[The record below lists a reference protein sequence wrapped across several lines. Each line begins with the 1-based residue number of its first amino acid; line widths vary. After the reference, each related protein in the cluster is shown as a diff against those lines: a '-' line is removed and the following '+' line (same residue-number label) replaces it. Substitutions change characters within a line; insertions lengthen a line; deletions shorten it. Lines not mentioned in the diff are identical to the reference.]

1 MIQSIINYVKPYT
14 QLGSIAGKLS
24 AIGVMGYGI
33 KQLWSK
39 EAVEKESLLTRS
51 TLSSLYLLHMGS
63 VSLTI
68 AVLFGGLDVPAP
80 VATAI
85 VSATALIKGSA
96 ELLKEYID
104 NAALKKQHNSLQN
117 QLQIKTSDFQRL
129 LAIFEDFKES
139 ETEILL
145 LEEELA
151 EIKTQYAKKGRQRQ
165 AILDE
170 KWQYLKSYIQEK
182 RNKNT
187 IVTAYFEKKN
197 IETFDVV
204 LALREINEKIAQ
216 LLHNPS
222 GTGKEEKELKN
233 LAILNH
239 QCIKFKKVKDTI
251 AKLERMKDDEAENSK
266 ISNAY
271 IHFIIKELKQ
281 KLQDWKK
288 PKNKHDYISESK
300 IIDGNIE
307 SYLRGGETKAKFIR
321 VQFNKLKKDI
331 EAKIDKLHFEF
342 KQKQQQFKVINK
354 NVIDD
359 FDFDFAS
366 MFNDMKAIIDLQ
378 NQISLAE
385 FNESSKKKN
394 VNFGT
399 VTSLTALLLCVT
411 PSGDLAKFMN
421 PLMLTIGLMAGAS
434 SSWDFYKKYLLKQ
447 QILSTEDK
455 KLKRYIQDKSFHTLA
470 TINNVE
476 LREHLT
482 EKLNAVL
489 ESKTEVE
496 QRQALKPTRAA
507 KEKANTL
514 IFTKRKLPE
523 KSKSSRVNVS
533 PQLAPVIRLT
543 RVERK

>member
-1 MIQSIINYVKPYT
+1 MIQSIINHVKPYT

-39 EAVEKESLLTRS
+39 EAVEKESFLTRA

-63 VSLTI
+63 VSLTM

-104 NAALKKQHNSLQN
+104 NASLKKQHNSLQN

-151 EIKTQYAKKGRQRQ
+151 EIKAQYAKNGRQRQ
-165 AILDE
+165 TILDE
-170 KWQYLKSYIQEK
+170 KWQYLKTYIQEK
-182 RNKNT
+182 RYKNT
-187 IVTAYFEKKN
+187 IVAAFFEKKN

-251 AKLERMKDDEAENSK
+251 AKLEKMKDDEEENSK

-271 IHFIIKELKQ
+271 IHFLIKELKQ
-281 KLQDWKK
+281 KLHDWKK
-288 PKNKHDYISESK
+288 PKNKHDYISDSE
-300 IIDGNIE
+300 ITDGNIE
-307 SYLRGGETKAKFIR
+307 SYLKGGETKAKFIR
-321 VQFNKLKKDI
+321 VQYNKLKKDI
-331 EAKIDKLHFEF
+331 ETKIDKLQFEF
-342 KQKQQQFKVINK
+342 KQKQQQFKIINN
-354 NVIDD
+354 NVIDNLDID
-359 FDFDFAS
+359 FTS

-378 NQISLAE
+378 NQISIAE

-399 VTSLTALLLCVT
+399 ITSLTALLMCVT

-447 QILSTEDK
+447 KILSTEDK

-482 EKLNAVL
+482 EKLNTVL

-514 IFTKRKLPE
+514 IFTKSKPTV
-523 KSKSSRVNVS
+523 KSKSSHVNVS
-533 PQLAPVIRLT
+533 SQLTPVTRLT

>member
-1 MIQSIINYVKPYT
+1 MIQSFINYVKPYT

-39 EAVEKESLLTRS
+39 EAVEKESLLTRMS
-51 TLSSLYLLHMGS
+51 LSSLYLLHMGS
-63 VSLTI
+63 VSLTM

-85 VSATALIKGSA
+85 VSTTALIKGSA
-96 ELLKEYID
+96 ELLKEYLD
-104 NAALKKQHNSLQN
+104 NAELKKQHNSLQN

-129 LAIFEDFKES
+129 LTIFEDFKES

-151 EIKTQYAKKGRQRQ
+151 EIKTQYARNGRQRQ
-165 AILDE
+165 AVLDE
-170 KWQYLKSYIQEK
+170 KWQYLKTYIQEK

-187 IVTAYFEKKN
+187 VVTAFFEKKN

-251 AKLERMKDDEAENSK
+251 AKLEEMKKDKAENSK

-271 IHFIIKELKQ
+271 IHFFIKELKQ
-281 KLQDWKK
+281 KLNDWKK
-288 PKNKHDYISESK
+288 PRNNHDYISDSE
-300 IIDGNIE
+300 ITDRNIE
-307 SYLRGGETKAKFIR
+307 SFLKGNETKAKFLR
-321 VQFNKLKKDI
+321 VQYNKLERDI
-331 EAKIDKLHFEF
+331 EAKIDKLKFEF
-342 KQKQQQFKVINK
+342 KQKQNQFKVINNNAIK
-354 NVIDD
+354 D
-359 FDFDFAS
+359 FDIDFTS

-399 VTSLTALLLCVT
+399 ITSLTALLMCIT

-447 QILSTEDK
+447 IILSTEDK
-455 KLKRYIQDKSFHTLA
+455 KLKRYIQDKSFHALA
-470 TINNVE
+470 SINNVE
-476 LREHLT
+476 LRERLI

-489 ESKTEVE
+489 EGKNDVE
-496 QRQALKPTRAA
+496 QKQALKPIRTA
-507 KEKANTL
+507 KEKAKTL
-514 IFTKRKLPE
+514 IIAKHKTRG
-523 KSKSSRVNVS
+523 KSKTNLVKVS
-533 PQLAPVIRLT
+533 PQLPLSSRIK
-543 RVERK
+543 RVESK

>member
-1 MIQSIINYVKPYT
+1 MIQSFINYVKPYT
-14 QLGSIAGKLS
+14 QFGSIAGKLS

-39 EAVEKESLLTRS
+39 EAVEKESLLTRMS
-51 TLSSLYLLHMGS
+51 LSSLYLLHMGS
-63 VSLTI
+63 VSLTM

-85 VSATALIKGSA
+85 VSTTALIKGSA
-96 ELLKEYID
+96 ELLKEYLD
-104 NAALKKQHNSLQN
+104 NAELKKQHNSLQN
-117 QLQIKTSDFQRL
+117 QLQIKNTDFQRF

-151 EIKTQYAKKGRQRQ
+151 EIKAQYSKSGRQRQ
-165 AILDE
+165 VILDE
-170 KWQYLKSYIQEK
+170 KWQYLKTYIHEK

-187 IVTAYFEKKN
+187 VVTTFFEKIN
-197 IETFDVV
+197 TEEFDVV

-216 LLHNPS
+216 LLNNQS
-222 GTGKEEKELKN
+222 RTEKEEEEVKN

-239 QCIKFKKVKDTI
+239 QCIKYKKVKDTI
-251 AKLERMKDDEAENSK
+251 AKLDKMKEAETANSQ
-266 ISNAY
+266 ISNVY
-271 IHFIIKELKQ
+271 INFIINELKQ
-281 KLQDWKK
+281 KLNNWKK
-288 PKNKHDYISESK
+288 PKDTHDYINDSK
-300 IIDGNIE
+300 ITDKKIE
-307 SYLRGGETKAKFIR
+307 TYLKSGETKAKYLR
-321 VQFNKLKKDI
+321 TQYTNLMKDI
-331 EAKIDKLHFEF
+331 ESKIDTLQFEL
-342 KQKQQQFKVINK
+342 KQKQLQFRIINK

-359 FDFDFAS
+359 FDIDFAS

-399 VTSLTALLLCVT
+399 ITSLTALLLCIT

-447 QILSTEDK
+447 NILSTEDK
-455 KLKRYIQDKSFHTLA
+455 KLKRYIQDKSFHALA
-470 TINNVE
+470 SINNVE
-476 LREHLT
+476 LRERLI
-482 EKLNAVL
+482 EKLNAAL
-489 ESKTEVE
+489 ESNNDVE

-507 KEKANTL
+507 KEKAKTL
-514 IFTKRKLPE
+514 IITKHKPRG
-523 KSKSSRVNVS
+523 KSKTNPVKVS
-533 PQLAPVIRLT
+533 PQLPPILRIK
-543 RVERK
+543 RVESK